1 MRTGSLLAKAVP
13 VVRDGGRRET
23 GVVPLPW
30 SPVRGGVQLAGLWHL
45 Y

>member
-23 GVVPLPW
+23 GVVPAAMVP
-30 SPVRGGVQLAGLWHL
+30 S
-45 Y
+45 